1 MTITQRILARGASA
15 LVVGLAALGATTA
28 RAADCVGFTD
38 VTDDGPNGFCPSVEW
53 MKNRSVTSG
62 CGATTYCPGNPVS
75 RLAMAAFMKR
85 LGDALTPVKLSID
98 LRPGA
103 VDLDAG
109 TVVCQTGSLAVNGFP
124 RTAYADGTLGATAT
138 ADVNFAADVV
148 MSTDGGGSWTALN
161 AANANLGSAPA
172 NQWGNLSD
180 LGVTNLDVGQTV
192 RFGLQLSRGGQAGT
206 ADLTDSR
213 CQVRVMIYSRTGTTS
228 PL

>member
-1 MTITQRILARGASA
+1 MTITQRILARAASA
-15 LVVGLAALGATTA
+15 LVVAMAALGAATA
-28 RAADCVGFTD
+28 QAADCVGFTD
-38 VTDDGPNGFCPSVEW
+38 VVDDGPNGFCPSVEW
-53 MKNRSVTSG
+53 MKNRNVTSG
-62 CGATTYCPGNPVS
+62 CGATTYCPNNPVS

-98 LRPGA
+98 LRPGG

-109 TVVCQTGSLAVNGFP
+109 LVVCQTNSLAVTGFP
-124 RTAYADGTLGATAT
+124 RTAYADGTIGATAA

-148 MSTDGGGSWTALN
+148 MSTDGGTNWSPLN

-192 RFGLQLSRGGQAGT
+192 RFGLKMSRGGQAGT
-206 ADLTDSR
+206 TDLTDSR